1 MIKKVIFWGTGN
13 MGKLMLLFW
22 KVQGYSPDF
31 FCSNDETMWG
41 KEIDGVP
48 IIAPEEIKQYNKV
61 DIYITCYAIKE
72 IKRQLFQM
80 GVSSENIVM
89 AANMYSRDL
98 IFHIADELYKNYEI
112 TEKNR
117 TQGCYIDLNCG
128 MVLGGVE
135 RWCYTI
141 ADDFQKNGING
152 AYIVPDM
159 RPMKIVNATYNM
171 IRPSEKAEKC
181 LINECMKIFL
191 RGEFSTIICN
201 FPFEIFVAACLAK
214 RKCGNKIKL
223 IAVIHND
230 EKIYYDVYCKF
241 EEEIDLCLV
250 ISNKI
255 MRTMIDKGFP
265 REKLQMLY
273 WNIPLEKV
281 SNRCYSSANAP
292 IRLGYA
298 GRITLLQKRI
308 DLLLELAIKL
318 KQRKINFRLDIAG
331 RGDYEEEL
339 KIQIDNNDLA
349 ENVRL
354 LGYVEHG
361 EIYDFWKK
369 QDICISC
376 SDYEGHSISQSE
388 AMACGAVPVIM
399 NTSGAEDDVKQGI
412 NGFIVESG
420 NVDSMVDVI
429 EEISEKRHLLKKM
442 GDECINIINRR
453 NEQMAFSEYWE
464 PLLEV

>member
-1 MIKKVIFWGTGN
+1 MKKIIFWGTGN

-48 IIAPEEIKQYNKV
+48 IIAPEEIKRYDKV
-61 DIYITCYAIKE
+61 NIYITCHAIEE

-89 AANMYSRDL
+89 AVNMYSRDL
-98 IFHIADELYKNYEI
+98 IYHIADELYKKYEI
-112 TEKNR
+112 AEKNR
-117 TQGCYIDLNCG
+117 MQGCYIDLNCG

-152 AYIVPDM
+152 AYIVPDV
-159 RPMKIVNATYNM
+159 RPMKIVNATYNI

-191 RGEFSTIICN
+191 QGEFSTIICN
-201 FPFEIFVAACLAK
+201 FPFEIFVAACMAK

-230 EKIYYDVYCKF
+230 ENIYYDVYCKY

-255 MRTMIDKGFP
+255 MKTMINKGFP

-281 SNRCYSSANAP
+281 SNRCYSLANAP

-298 GRITLLQKRI
+298 GRITLIQKRI

-318 KQRKINFRLDIAG
+318 KQRKINFKLDIAG

-339 KIQIDNNDLA
+339 KMQLDDNDLT

-354 LGYVEHG
+354 WGYVEHE
-361 EIYDFWKK
+361 EIYDFWRK

-420 NVDSMVDVI
+420 NIDSMVNVI

-442 GDECINIINRR
+442 GDECINIIKTR
-453 NEQMAFSEYWE
+453 NQQMAFSEYWE
-464 PLLEV
+464 PLLKG